1 MIKSQ
6 DMMSVDDVV
15 EILSA
20 QLIGIIPEDTGII
33 TSTNKGEPI
42 VNDEKS
48 LAGQA
53 YRNVAKRIIGE
64 DVPFLNLEEE
74 TGVVAKVKKFFAGLI
89 GKEK

>member
-1 MIKSQ
+1 M
-6 DMMSVDDVV
+6 
-15 EILSA
+15 
-20 QLIGIIPEDTGII
+20 
-33 TSTNKGEPI
+33 
-42 VNDEKS
+42 NDEKS